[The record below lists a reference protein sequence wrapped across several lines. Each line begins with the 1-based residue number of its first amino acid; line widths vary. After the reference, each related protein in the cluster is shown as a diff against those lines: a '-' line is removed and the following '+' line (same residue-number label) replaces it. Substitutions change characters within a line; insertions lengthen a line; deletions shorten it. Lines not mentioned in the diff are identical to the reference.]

1 MYQLLS
7 PLFLLLALAAC
18 APART
23 GSGDAQPLTGW
34 LSAQGIRVVSR
45 AAWSARPP
53 VLPTKAHVPQRITI
67 HHTATALNHNR
78 TLEEKLR
85 GLQAFSQRDD
95 SLADGRRK
103 PAWADVP
110 YHFYVAA
117 DGRVGEGREWR
128 WVGDSNTPYDPA
140 GHLLVV
146 IEGNFER
153 EQLTDAQRA
162 TLDRLIPA
170 LARRFS
176 VPGSLLGAH
185 RDFARTSCPGTNVMS
200 ELPRWRSMLTR

>member
-7 PLFLLLALAAC
+7 RLFLVSALAAC
-18 APART
+18 ARANT
-23 GSGDAQPLTGW
+23 GAGDAPPLTEW
-34 LSAQGIRVVSR
+34 LASQGIQIVTR
-45 AAWSARPP
+45 AAWHARPP
-53 VLPTKAHVPQRITI
+53 VLPTRAHVPRRITI

-110 YHFYVAA
+110 YHFYVSA
-117 DGRVGEGREWR
+117 DGRIGEAREWR
-128 WVGDSNTPYDPA
+128 WVGDSNTPYDPT

-153 EQLTDAQRA
+153 ERLTDAQRA

-176 VPGSLLGAH
+176 VPDSLLGAH
-185 RDFARTSCPGTNVMS
+185 RDFARTSCPGANVMS
-200 ELPRWRSMLTR
+200 ELPRWRSMLAQ